1 MARRTDLTSIVAG
14 VLIAGYGVVLL
25 LDASG
30 VLRLR
35 FAAYGPLAAL
45 LVGATLLVS
54 GLTRRG

>member
-1 MARRTDLTSIVAG
+1 MARRTDLSSIVAG

>member
-14 VLIAGYGVVLL
+14 VLITGFGVVLL
-25 LDASG
+25 LDATG
-30 VLRLR
+30 ALRLR